1 MSVCQC
7 SSPKHNADVL
17 NVLWSIT
24 LFRPCSAFFPP
35 APSCYSTQHQTSNY
49 SFQLAS
55 LLSSTQLIIGLLG
68 LPISGLFTNQQN
80 SRSKLF
86 HHITPLV
93 LLFDNLI
100 VSFCLILFC
109 GCGKSRF
116 SSSSSSLWFPFSSN
130 YRGLPQQNV
139 TPLFSKQSLIERPLK
154 WQPWFISINHH
165 QYPLAELR
173 RRTSGS
179 FPFYCHI
186 VKCPHIHLALSCSTP
201 ENASLLDWFIPF
213 QIGP

>member
-35 APSCYSTQHQTSNY
+35 APSCYSTQHQMSNY

-86 HHITPLV
+86 HHITPSV

-116 SSSSSSLWFPFSSN
+116 TSSSSSLWFPFSSN
-130 YRGLPQQNV
+130 YRGLNK
-139 TPLFSKQSLIERPLK
+139 TWHHFSVNNHWLNAHWNGSHDSYP
-154 WQPWFISINHH
+154 SIIINTH
-165 QYPLAELR
+165 LR
-173 RRTSGS
+173 S
-179 FPFYCHI
+179 
-186 VKCPHIHLALSCSTP
+186 
-201 ENASLLDWFIPF
+201 
-213 QIGP
+213 